1 MLGVELFVR
10 LIGIGAAKADVHNAL
25 CSHGFFSRKKVK
37 LKSE

>member
-25 CSHGFFSRKKVK
+25 CGHNFFSKIK
-37 LKSE
+37 LNK